1 MAYTWQTP
9 PSFVPSESLPA
20 SKLNTIANDLN
31 YLKEQLDTA
40 GGGGGSVELKSSGGA
55 QGSLAAGLGG
65 VYVIAGYVTFSTGSG
80 WCSYTCS
87 GWFHDAKPRDG
98 SNQVGCSGA
107 AVGRLSAGSTVT
119 AAASPTGGIV
129 AGRFA
134 IARIGA

>member
-1 MAYTWQTP
+1 MAYTWQAP
-9 PSFVPSESLPA
+9 PSFAPSESLPA
-20 SKLNTIANDLN
+20 AKLNTIANDLN
-31 YLKEQLDTA
+31 YLKGQLDSS

-55 QGSLAAGLGG
+55 QGALQATLGG
-65 VYVIAGYVTFSTGSG
+65 VYVIAGYVTFSPGSG

-107 AVGRLSAGSTVT
+107 NVGRLSAGSSVT
-119 AAASPTGGIV
+119 ASATPSGGIV